1 MKKRIIHIHIII
13 DKVASQSVRRGS
25 TIISVF
31 LAILVTFPNDYL
43 LFLRCTSDWIPTI
56 SDVSSYSIEYRMSLM

>member
-13 DKVASQSVRRGS
+13 DKVPSQCVRRGS

-31 LAILVTFPNDYL
+31 LAILVTFSNDYL
-43 LFLRCTSDWIPTI
+43 LYVVCC
-56 SDVSSYSIEYRMSLM
+56 SYDTQVTGYQQ